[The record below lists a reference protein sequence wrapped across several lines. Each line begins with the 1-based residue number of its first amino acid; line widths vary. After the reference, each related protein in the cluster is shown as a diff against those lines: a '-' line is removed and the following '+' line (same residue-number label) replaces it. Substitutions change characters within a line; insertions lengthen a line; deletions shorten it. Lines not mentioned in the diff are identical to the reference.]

1 MRGRFVILALCFLVV
16 LIGASLIGSDGLVGI
31 RQIFSGGETESFIFV
46 QIRVPRV
53 IVAFLCGAGLA
64 LAGVS
69 FQGMFRNP
77 LATPY
82 TLGVSSG
89 AAFGAALALY
99 VGSSLSIPGL
109 LPAGSLAGAILA
121 VGVVWVTA
129 RLRPD
134 FSPIVLLL
142 AGVAMTFFFS
152 SLILLVQY
160 SSGLTDSFR
169 LVRWLMGGVAG
180 ASWQNVFWLLPFLV
194 CGGLILVFK
203 IRDLDLLSISAEI
216 AASRGVDVARSRQA
230 IFLGSSL
237 IVAGVVAVCGPIGFV
252 GMMAPHIC
260 RILFGARH
268 AVLVPASMLF
278 GALFLV
284 ACDTIARMIFFPL
297 ELPVGI
303 ITAFLGG
310 PFFLWLLIKR
320 TRTVA

>member
-1 MRGRFVILALCFLVV
+1 MKGRILILGCIALLVLLGAV
-16 LIGASLIGSDGLVGI
+16 LLGSEGLAGIGRLIE
-31 RQIFSGGETESFIFV
+31 GGGVESFILWK
-46 QIRVPRV
+46 IRAPRV
-53 IVAFLCGAGLA
+53 IAAFLCGAGLA
-64 LAGVS
+64 LGGVS

-89 AAFGAALALY
+89 AAFGAALALQFHEFFAFD
-99 VGSSLSIPGL
+99 GSLS
-109 LPAGSLAGAILA
+109 AGALLGALIA
-121 VGVVWVTA
+121 VGVVWLTA

-152 SLILLVQY
+152 SMILLIQY

-169 LVRWLMGGVAG
+169 LMRWLMGGLAG
-180 ASWQNVFWLLPFLV
+180 AEWQDILWLLPFLLS
-194 CGGLILVFK
+194 GSLIL
-203 IRDLDLLSISAEI
+203 IWRTRDLDLLSISSEI

-260 RILFGARH
+260 RVLVGNRH

-284 ACDTIARMIFFPL
+284 VCDTAARLIFFPL

-310 PFFLWLLIKR
+310 PFFLWLLIRR
-320 TRTVA
+320 TRTAA